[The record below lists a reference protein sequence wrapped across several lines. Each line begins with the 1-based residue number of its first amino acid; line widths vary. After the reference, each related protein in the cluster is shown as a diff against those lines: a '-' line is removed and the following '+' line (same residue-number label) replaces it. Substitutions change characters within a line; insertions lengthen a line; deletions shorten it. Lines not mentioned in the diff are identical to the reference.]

1 MSQTETILLIVLGF
15 SLASLIALFMGRMVW
30 TMALKLG
37 AKRMQRQVPS
47 TLVGLQTERNRLR
60 ADYAMLAQRLGAQLE
75 AAKLKA
81 AEQMAEVSRHRN
93 RLRQMEEREAA
104 GSAELRQLRTR
115 VKTLEAALAQAT
127 PAEKASRKKASGQ
140 ERTQQ
145 KPRPKAAEAAA
156 PPASSAAGTPVTPPF
171 DDPELRLRQRI
182 EKLAE
187 LARAG
192 HQEPPVQEP
201 PQQPFPASE
210 PAVADKLAEAE
221 RRTAELEEQLRK
233 LDAEWAG
240 KPPAAPAPES
250 HGEPGMAEDNVISLS
265 ARIHNLKKSLGSTP

>member
-30 TMALKLG
+30 TMGVKLG

-60 ADYAMLAQRLGAQLE
+60 AEYAMMAQRLGSQLE

-81 AEQMAEVSRHRN
+81 AEQMAEVNRHRN
-93 RLRQMEEREAA
+93 RIRQMETSETARAT
-104 GSAELRQLRTR
+104 ELRELRAQ
-115 VKTLEAALAQAT
+115 VKALETALAKAS
-127 PAEKASRKKASGQ
+127 AGEKASSGKAAGPQRS
-140 ERTQQ
+140 QQ
-145 KPRPKAAEAAA
+145 KPRGKAPAAGAPAPQPAAAA
-156 PPASSAAGTPVTPPF
+156 PPPE
-171 DDPELRLRQRI
+171 DPELRLRQRI

-187 LARAG
+187 LARSG
-192 HQEPPVQEP
+192 NKEQQQQEPASK
-201 PQQPFPASE
+201 PFTSSASAAAE
-210 PAVADKLAEAE
+210 KLAEAE

-240 KPPAAPAPES
+240 KTTAATGSEA
-250 HGEPGMAEDNVISLS
+250 MAARDAAEDNVISLS